1 MKVAIIGG
9 GVAGA
14 STAIYLGRLGIEC
27 TLFEKKTRLI
37 SGPPACHLHAGGN
50 LYPDISDEQRK
61 QLLRESIEFLR
72 FYPQAIEKRPT
83 LLAVP
88 KDIPI
93 DIDELIDR
101 TKQLAHFYQE
111 LIQSDPANE
120 VLGKPENYFLT
131 FSKADVL
138 ALRGQK
144 PRKIPQTPKEWLI
157 PFANEVDLEKLKSP
171 VILVQEYGINIFRLS
186 AIAELQLA
194 NADLRLSSKVVDV
207 KENGDGFIVVSQ
219 NNHGMKEEFFDILIN
234 AAGFESGIIDDFLGY
249 YRERLVEF
257 KAAYIAKY
265 HSEYLYPEIIF
276 HGIRGTD
283 KGMAQFTPYPAGYYQ
298 LHGMRKDITLFRD
311 GVAKSEPPSSQPK
324 LPQKYVDFIEKGFDP
339 ELAYERTKKAIW
351 YVSRYIPPFSKA
363 LPTSTPLFGAQQVP
377 GRDLSL
383 RAAEISFEG
392 DRYARCEIVKVSSIF
407 TMADAIVQKLIK
419 LQALPHTSQGIRIEG
434 EILDEKSID
443 HLARTIAAQRGYPTA
458 MAKLSIP
465 YIASKSGNEAL

>member
-1 MKVAIIGG
+1 MKIAIVGG

-14 STAIYLGRLGIEC
+14 STAIYLEKLGIEC
-27 TLFEKKTRLI
+27 TLFEKKPRLI

-93 DIDELIDR
+93 DIDELVNR
-101 TKQLAHFYQE
+101 TKKLALFYE
-111 LIQSDPANE
+111 KLVQSDPANE

-138 ALRGQK
+138 ALRGLK
-144 PRKIPQTPKEWLI
+144 PKKIPQTPKEWLI
-157 PFANEVDLEKLKSP
+157 PFANEVDLEKLKFP

-186 AIAELQLA
+186 AIAELLLQ
-194 NADLRLSSKVVDV
+194 NTDLRLNTKVTHVQ
-207 KENGDGFIVVSQ
+207 KREDGFVITSQ
-219 NNHGMKEEFFDILIN
+219 NTHETKEEYFDFLIN

-257 KAAYIAKY
+257 KAAYVTKY
-265 HSEYLYPEIIF
+265 HNKYLYPEMIF

-283 KGMAQFTPYPAGYYQ
+283 KGMAQFTPYPEGYYQ
-298 LHGMRKDITLFRD
+298 LHGMRKDITLFKD

-324 LPQKYVDFIEKGFDP
+324 LPQKYVNFIEKGFDP
-339 ELAYERTKKAIW
+339 KLAHDRTKKAIW

-407 TMADAIVQKLIK
+407 TMADAIVQKLIT
-419 LQALPHTSQGIRIEG
+419 LQTLPPTSQGIRIEG
-434 EILDEKSID
+434 ELLDEKAID
-443 HLARTIAAQRGYPTA
+443 QLAQNIAAQRGYPTA

-465 YIASKSGNEAL
+465 YIALESGNEAL